1 MYLYTFIVA
10 VGYAAWLKARVP
22 RQEVAR
28 TWRAWW
34 PSISAIGLMNTASYL
49 LILLALR
56 TGVTSYVLGM
66 RQLSIA
72 GGVALGW
79 RYLREPMTTG
89 RTVGVALILAG
100 CMALAFAASA

>member
-1 MYLYTFIVA
+1 V
-10 VGYAAWLKARVP
+10 RVP
-22 RQEVAR
+22 REVVGR
-28 TWRAWW
+28 TWRSWW
-34 PSISAIGLMNTASYL
+34 PSIAAIGLMNTASYL

-79 RYLREPMTTG
+79 RYLHEPMTPG

-100 CMALAFAASA
+100 CLALAVASTG